1 MTDFKL
7 ALATGNQHK
16 VAELFAILQP
26 LLPELSVDQI
36 GTTRDFDVAE
46 PVEDAPSFEGNAL
59 IKARALAEAT
69 GLPVIADDSGLAVDI
84 LGGAP
89 GIFSARWSGRHGD
102 DRANLELLLN
112 QLADVPAQ
120 YRGAKFVCAA
130 ALVDPRGGR
139 PGLESE
145 QADLS
150 VLADSGAQL
159 SSNEVV
165 EVGEMRGT
173 LITEPRG
180 SGGFGYDPIF
190 VANGYEVTTAELS
203 AEEKNRISHRGK
215 AFRALAPAIV
225 RALQAD

>member
-1 MTDFKL
+1 MADFRL
-7 ALATGNQHK
+7 VLATGNRHK
-16 VAELFAILQP
+16 VSELFAILEP
-26 LLPELSVDQI
+26 LLPGLTVDQI
-36 GTTRDFDVAE
+36 ATTRDFDVPE

-89 GIFSARWSGRHGD
+89 GIFSARWCGHHGD
-102 DRANLELLLN
+102 DKANLTLLLN

-130 ALVDPRGGR
+130 ALVVPQD
-139 PGLESE
+139 
-145 QADLS
+145 A
-150 VLADSGAQL
+150 GAQDTDT
-159 SSNEVV
+159 SDTSPGEGETV
-165 EVGEMRGT
+165 EVGEMLGR

-180 SGGFGYDPIF
+180 DGGFGYDPIF
-190 VANGYEVTTAELS
+190 VADGYEVTNAELS
-203 AEEKNRISHRGK
+203 AAEKNQISHRGK

-225 RALQAD
+225 KALREE